1 MRPGIEAGGTLS
13 RTGAFI
19 DLDGRWRPQT
29 HTHLG
34 GARMTS
40 KALTLAL
47 AAVAATA
54 VAARPAQAQGMKDMK
69 DMKDMKATT
78 ISAQVIDLACYVNF
92 GLKGEGHRECAQVCA
107 DAGLAL
113 GFLGSDGNVYIA
125 TEKGMPGPSSTPRLK
140 PHAEHTVE
148 VTGMVNERSGTRS
161 ITIESMKMTKK

>member
-1 MRPGIEAGGTLS
+1 
-13 RTGAFI
+13 
-19 DLDGRWRPQT
+19 
-29 HTHLG
+29 
-34 GARMTS
+34 MTS

-54 VAARPAQAQGMKDMK
+54 VAARPAQAQ

-78 ISAQVIDLACYVNF
+78 ISAQVVDLACYVNF

-113 GFLGSDGNVYIA
+113 GFLGSDGNIYIA
-125 TEKGMPGPSSTPRLK
+125 AEKGMPGPANTPRLR